1 MKIPLSVLHL
11 PFDCLSGKRGK
22 GANRQRGWGNSI
34 SIVLLEE
41 GEVDRRLGNQ
51 FQSGAVGGS
60 AAGSQR
66 DLNLN
71 LLSPLINVASN

>member
-22 GANRQRGWGNSI
+22 GANRRGWGNSI

-41 GEVDRRLGNQ
+41 EEVDRRLGNQ